1 MTPLELLRF
10 FGKARGFPKLKL
22 KERIE
27 AVVDQCSLDAVLE
40 KSIYKLPKGYCQRLG
55 MVQVLVHEPAILV
68 TDEPTSGLIPT
79 KSEPTR
85 VDKRLEYATH
95 FFQLD

>member
-68 TDEPTSGLIPT
+68 TDEPT
-79 KSEPTR
+79 R